1 MTELGERLG
10 VIMKLFK
17 SFVVFIGIDES
28 LRELDDDV
36 LVRSV
41 VVVVVAIVD
50 VADVVVMSIGCP
62 CVIVL
67 SFASSIFSKKEKIN
81 SNKTLVICFNSKK
94 NFNSCNSNIKG
105 SEHFINGRKFA
116 GELHMVHQSKNDSN
130 RFAVLGFL
138 IEVYFLKL
146 ISITLS
152 FINLKIANK

>member
-81 SNKTLVICFNSKK
+81 SNKTLVIFSTAKKILIFKQKKHSKK
-94 NFNSCNSNIKG
+94 
-105 SEHFINGRKFA
+105 
-116 GELHMVHQSKNDSN
+116 
-130 RFAVLGFL
+130 
-138 IEVYFLKL
+138 
-146 ISITLS
+146 
-152 FINLKIANK
+152 